1 VTVGQIRDLKGVLE
15 REKAIIGAFITLQ
28 EPTAP
33 MEKEAAT
40 AGFYEPEHLPGRQ
53 FPRLQMLTIAE
64 LLAGKG
70 LDYPRLAPNATFKKA
85 PRQRKGPSLEEQ
97 QNQLL

>member
-1 VTVGQIRDLKGVLE
+1 
-15 REKAIIGAFITLQ
+15 
-28 EPTAP
+28 
-33 MEKEAAT
+33 
-40 AGFYEPEHLPGRQ
+40 
-53 FPRLQMLTIAE
+53 MLTIAE